1 LKAFKSFT
9 RGEISELTRLV
20 HDTREIAIDRLK
32 SEADQLGAEDV
43 VGVKTYI
50 AEIGHG
56 LVEFMAI
63 GTAVKK
69 TAGVSVATSALPVQ
83 AVVPDKDTWID
94 GDFGFQLD
102 RIAQSSSPVRS
113 RRGVAFV
120 NRLGHLRHLATQDVG
135 EPGSERTQKA
145 HRIDAVPDDE
155 FPGRI
160 LLQSH
165 TNRFRSRKVR

>member
-1 LKAFKSFT
+1 LLRSSAR
-9 RGEISELTRLV
+9 RGDVQPRRSRWRTLGI
-20 HDTREIAIDRLK
+20 IAVTIDRLK

-69 TAGVSVATSALPVQ
+69 TAGVGVATPTLPVQ
-83 AVVPDKDTWID
+83 AIVPDKDTWID

-102 RIAQSSSPVRS
+102 RA
-113 RRGVAFV
+113 
-120 NRLGHLRHLATQDVG
+120 N
-135 EPGSERTQKA
+135 
-145 HRIDAVPDDE
+145 
-155 FPGRI
+155 
-160 LLQSH
+160 
-165 TNRFRSRKVR
+165 

>member
-1 LKAFKSFT
+1 MAGTAAFNSALPASAIVTGDLTGEELWAMTSLGYAPIKLLMSTSIYSLGLTSGFLAAFESFT

-20 HDTREIAIDRLK
+20 HDAREIAIDCLK
-32 SEADQLGAEDV
+32 SEDELGAEDV

-69 TAGVSVATSALPVQ
+69 MVGVGVGTPTLPVQ
-83 AVVPDKDTWID
+83 AIVPDKDTWID

-102 RIAQSSSPVRS
+102 RA
-113 RRGVAFV
+113 
-120 NRLGHLRHLATQDVG
+120 N
-135 EPGSERTQKA
+135 
-145 HRIDAVPDDE
+145 
-155 FPGRI
+155 
-160 LLQSH
+160 
-165 TNRFRSRKVR
+165 